1 MREES
6 TPERRRLKSER
17 PFREL
22 RQKQPSFQHGVGKV
36 ILLKSERPFREL
48 RLSSASDLIVPSE
61 ALKSER
67 PFREL
72 RPCGYSFEH
81 LPIVI
86 ALKSERPFRELRL
99 DIKNFDL
106 DAVGRR

>member
-1 MREES
+1 M
-6 TPERRRLKSER
+6 
-17 PFREL
+17 
-22 RQKQPSFQHGVGKV
+22 
-36 ILLKSERPFREL
+36 KSERPFREL